1 MENKIRGNTW
11 YSVEDGAAYREE
23 VDTDLQSVEFIYVEG
38 TVGDKA
44 WIQEED
50 ETNEERTDTK
60 EISYAALETLVQ
72 NDSVVIDV

>member
-11 YSVEDGAAYREE
+11 YSVEDEAAYREE
-23 VDTDLQSVEFIYVEG
+23 VDADLQSVEFIYVEG

-60 EISYAALETLVQ
+60 EISYAALENLVQ
-72 NDSVVIDV
+72 NDSVVMDA